1 MKNIVSLSFVLFLA
15 ACSGTTGPQGPQGEK
30 GDTGATGAQ
39 GPAGPQGVA
48 GAQGPAGMNGA
59 TGGGL
64 YVSRQ
69 SAYCHDVLA
78 PANSYEASAACD
90 DQNDL
95 LITGGC
101 YDAAPFAPAGTI
113 LQRNHPGLGSV
124 EQGGAPSFWSCT
136 WGFTPGVTPTF
147 PRTWGGTA
155 RVCCITV
162 P

>member
-1 MKNIVSLSFVLFLA
+1 MNKLSIVALALLLA
-15 ACSGTTGPQGPQGEK
+15 ACSGITGPQGPQGEK

-39 GPAGPQGVA
+39 GPAGAQGPV
-48 GAQGPAGMNGA
+48 GPQGPAGMTGA

-69 SAYCHDVLA
+69 SAYCKDG
-78 PANSYEASAACD
+78 PAVGNTYEASAACD

-101 YDAAPFAPAGTI
+101 YDTSAPAGVYP
-113 LQRNHPGLGSV
+113 QRSHPGIGSV

-136 WGFTPGVTPTF
+136 WGFAPGVTPTF
-147 PRTWGGTA
+147 PSAWGGKA
-155 RVCCITV
+155 RVCCIAV

>member
-1 MKNIVSLSFVLFLA
+1 MMNKFSSLALALLLA
-15 ACSGTTGPQGPQGEK
+15 ACSGTAGPQGPQGEK
-30 GDTGATGAQ
+30 GDTGATGPQ
-39 GPAGPQGVA
+39 GPVGPQGA
-48 GAQGPAGMNGA
+48 TGPQGPAGMNGA

-69 SAYCHDVLA
+69 SAYCKEA
-78 PANSYEASAACD
+78 PASGNSYTTDAECD

-101 YDAAPFAPAGTI
+101 YDASAPDGAYI
-113 LQRNHPGLGSV
+113 KRSHPGIGSV
-124 EQGGAPSFWSCT
+124 EQGGAPSFWRCS
-136 WGFTPGVTPTF
+136 WGFAPGVTPTF
-147 PRTWGGTA
+147 PSTWGGKA